1 MSFQGPLGLG
11 SAMGRVASIRRMI
24 STLAAMWLAL
34 VATCLAASSAQA
46 QEVRIALVIGNAAYG
61 DITPLKNPVND
72 ARLMRD
78 TLKNELGFRVI
89 YLENADKAQMDK
101 AIREFGSR
109 LADAGPKG
117 VALFYY
123 AGHGVQSGGQ
133 NFLLPLK
140 TQVAREADLRLNAI
154 RAEDVLSY
162 MESAQS
168 AVKIVILDACRD
180 NPFAVRFRISNASR
194 GLADIAL
201 GNSEF
206 TVAYAATAGNTA
218 EDGAGANSPYALALA
233 KRLPTPDAEIF
244 DILRM
249 VRIDVSNATNGR
261 QLPEARTTLRREVFF
276 NRNAGGKRMAAIEP
290 PPVALP
296 TSRAATPAAK
306 GKPVQV
312 AKLDITGKW
321 CLATRNMEPIAAMKI
336 SDSALEYE
344 LTEGG
349 NTRFGVRS
357 IQANEHGN
365 VELRWL
371 NRQVPMVFEFGEFS
385 PDGATMTQIRG
396 RNEVDSDW
404 KTYDRR
410 FRRC

>member
-1 MSFQGPLGLG
+1 MGFQGPLGLG
-11 SAMGRVASIRRMI
+11 SAMGRVANVRRTI
-24 STLAAMWLAL
+24 STLTAAWLAVVL
-34 VATCLAASSAQA
+34 ACLLATPARA
-46 QEVRIALVIGNAAYG
+46 QEVRIALVIGNAAYA

-101 AIREFGSR
+101 AIREFGAR

-296 TSRAATPAAK
+296 TTRAAASAAK

-357 IQANEHGN
+357 IQANEQGN

>member
-1 MSFQGPLGLG
+1 MGFGGPVGLG
-11 SAMGRVASIRRMI
+11 SAMGRVAGFRRTI
-24 STLAAMWLAL
+24 STAATAWLAM
-34 VATCLAASSAQA
+34 VFACLISTAAHA
-46 QEVRIALVIGNAAYG
+46 QEVRIALVIGNAAYA

-89 YLENADKAQMDK
+89 YVENGDKAQMDK
-101 AIREFGSR
+101 AIREFGAR
-109 LADAGPKG
+109 LATAGSKG

-140 TQVAREADLRLNAI
+140 TQVVREADLRLNAI

-218 EDGAGANSPYALALA
+218 EDGAGANSPYAMALA

-276 NRNAGGKRMAAIEP
+276 NRGSGGKRMAAIEP

-296 TSRAATPAAK
+296 TGRAASVAAPK
-306 GKPVQV
+306 AVKV
-312 AKLDITGKW
+312 ANLDITGKW
-321 CLATRNMEPIAAMKI
+321 CLATRNMEPISALKI
-336 SDSALEYE
+336 SSSTLEYE

-357 IQANEHGN
+357 IAPNEFGN
-365 VELRWL
+365 IEVRWL

-396 RNEVDSDW
+396 RSEVDSDW